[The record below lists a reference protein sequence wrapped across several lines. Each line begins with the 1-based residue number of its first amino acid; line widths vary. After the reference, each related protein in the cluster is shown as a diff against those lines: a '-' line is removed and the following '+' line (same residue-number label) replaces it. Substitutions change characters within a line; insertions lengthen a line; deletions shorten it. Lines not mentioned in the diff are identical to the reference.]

1 MENKRLYRSVRDSQ
15 IAGVCGGI
23 ADYFNLDPILVRVV
37 FVILVLAGGGG
48 LLAYLILWV
57 VVPRNPEPWFQQMN
71 SNTATPG
78 AAPSDAPGT
87 GNETHYES
95 RSNSPWNV
103 EANLEMEKRRHGR
116 GPMIGGLVL
125 ITLGV
130 LFLLDRLLPNVNFHD
145 FWPVIL
151 IVIGLAL
158 LGGSF
163 SHLKKNNDE
172 L

>member
-23 ADYFNLDPILVRVV
+23 ADYFSVDPILVRVV
-37 FVILVLAGGGG
+37 FVILALVGGGG
-48 LLAYLILWV
+48 VLAYLILWV
-57 VVPRNPEPWFQQMN
+57 VVPRNPEPWFQQVN
-71 SNTATPG
+71 NPENPTDSSFENR
-78 AAPSDAPGT
+78 S
-87 GNETHYES
+87 ET
-95 RSNSPWNV
+95 RPNSPW
-103 EANLEMEKRRHGR
+103 EMEPDKRKNTR

-130 LFLLDRLLPNVNFHD
+130 LFLLDRLVPSINFHD

-151 IVIGLAL
+151 IVIGAAL
-158 LGGSF
+158 LGGSY
-163 SHLKKNNDE
+163 SRIKKEKNDE